1 MQLCTPAQANV
12 SEQQLSRLDASMW
25 TVVDKGHLNGIQ
37 VLLARRDKPFHF
49 ASFGWQDKEN
59 DVAMADDTLFRI
71 YSMTKPIVSV
81 AAMML
86 FEEGRLQIADP
97 VGEYLPAFHNLK
109 VHIDQNTTANLER
122 PVLVRDLLMH
132 TAGLTKAFDESHPV
146 DRMYADADVLD
157 HQLSPDE
164 ALDRL
169 CQIPLVFQPGSQ
181 WRYSIATNVL
191 GWVVSAVTGKSLGES
206 LNEMIFKPLGM
217 KDTRFRVPEEDL
229 GRLAVNYQPNHYGRL
244 QPMPRPDRDPVVTGV
259 KTESGGGGL
268 VGTTADYFRFAQ
280 MLLNEGTVDGVRLL
294 GPRTIRYMATD
305 HLKKG
310 MEVVGNMDGGYGAY
324 GFGLGFRVLKSPG
337 RHRHLSGG
345 GEYGWVGAANTY
357 FWIDPNADLLGI
369 FMSQLM
375 PSGLHDVARMFQS
388 QAYAALDD

>member
-1 MQLCTPAQANV
+1 MQLCTPDHANV
-12 SEQQLSRLDASMW
+12 SEQQLSRLDASMQA
-25 TVVDKGHLNGIQ
+25 VVDKGHLNGIQ

-59 DVAMADDTLFRI
+59 DVSMADDTIFRL

-81 AAMML
+81 ATMML

-109 VHIDQNTTANLER
+109 VYIDQNTTANLER

-132 TAGLTKAFDESHPV
+132 TAGLTKVFDESHPV

-157 HQLSPDE
+157 RQLPPDE

-181 WRYSIATNVL
+181 WHYSIATNVL
-191 GWVVSAVTGKSLGES
+191 GWVVSVVTGKPLGES

-217 KDTRFRVPEEDL
+217 KDTRFQVPEEDL

-268 VGTTADYFRFAQ
+268 AGTTADYFRFAQ
-280 MLLNEGTVDGVRLL
+280 MLLNKGTFNGVRLL
-294 GPRTIRYMATD
+294 GPRTTRYIATD

-310 MEVVGNMDGGYGAY
+310 MEVVGNMDGGFRAY

-337 RHRHLSGG
+337 RHQHLSGG

-375 PSGLHDVARMFQS
+375 PSGLHNVARMFQS
-388 QAYAALDD
+388 QAYAALND

>member
-1 MQLCTPAQANV
+1 MQA
-12 SEQQLSRLDASMW
+12 
-25 TVVDKGHLNGIQ
+25 VVDKGHLNGIQ
-37 VLLARRDKPFHF
+37 VLLARRDMPFHF

-59 DVAMADDTLFRI
+59 DVSMADDTIFRL

-97 VGEYLPAFHNLK
+97 VGAYLPAFHNLK
-109 VHIDQNTTANLER
+109 VYVDQNTTANLER

-132 TAGLTKAFDESHPV
+132 TAGLTKVFDESHPV
-146 DRMYADADVLD
+146 DRMYADANVLD
-157 HQLSPDE
+157 RQLPPNE

-181 WRYSIATNVL
+181 WHYSIATNVL
-191 GWVVSAVTGKSLGES
+191 GWVVSVVTGKSLGES

-217 KDTRFRVPEEDL
+217 KDTRFQVPEEDL
-229 GRLAVNYQPNHYGRL
+229 GRLAVNYQTNHYGRL
-244 QPMPRPDRDPVVTGV
+244 EPMPGPDRDPVVTGV

-268 VGTTADYFRFAQ
+268 AGTTADYFRFAQ
-280 MLLNEGTVDGVRLL
+280 MLLNEGTLDGVRLL
-294 GPRTIRYMATD
+294 GPRTVRYMATD
-305 HLKKG
+305 HLKQG
-310 MEVVGNMDGGYGAY
+310 MEVFGNMDGGYGAY
-324 GFGLGFRVLKSPG
+324 GFGLGFRVLKTPG

-357 FWIDPNADLLGI
+357 FWIDPDADLLGI

-388 QAYAALDD
+388 QTYAALND